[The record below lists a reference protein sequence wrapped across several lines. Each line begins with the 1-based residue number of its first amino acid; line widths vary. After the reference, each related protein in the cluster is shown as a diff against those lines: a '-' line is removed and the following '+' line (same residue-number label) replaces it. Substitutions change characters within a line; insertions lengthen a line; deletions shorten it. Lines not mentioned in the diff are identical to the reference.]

1 MAFLIKTNIR
11 SSIESNF
18 RVSIGI
24 SIGKYNT
31 FLTSKTCNG
40 DNSLRAQSANL
51 PWTSGRL

>member
-51 PWTSGRL
+51 P